1 MKRRTSFVILC
12 LGGLLLTSCSPGKK
26 YDFVD
31 PPEDLLQALQKEVR
45 EETITV
51 NEEYP
56 IRAVADLHLEP
67 GEMKIIQMG
76 QRGQSEVT
84 FRITSQDGKDLFREP
99 LSEKVIRRAQP
110 AIVHFGPRDLE
121 KYPDGSTR
129 TIGYSQPQSEVKLD
143 LVLTRAG
150 LFEPGEQTAANTPP
164 PAPAPARPASP
175 GPKPAKPPQE
185 SSRPTQSESSSHP
198 GESTDHPSSGPD
210 KPATKPEKPPEES
223 QPKEPGKEESAPL
236 METEE
241 ESEEESGMEAE

>member
-26 YDFVD
+26 YDLVD
-31 PPEDLLQALQKEVR
+31 PPEDLLQALRKEVR
-45 EETITV
+45 EEKLTV
-51 NEEYP
+51 DEEYP

-84 FRITSQDGKDLFREP
+84 FRITSQDGKDLFREA

-129 TIGYSQPQSEVKLD
+129 TVGYSQPQSEVELE
-143 LVLTRAG
+143 LVLTKAG
-150 LFEPGEQTAANTPP
+150 LFEPGEETAANTPP
-164 PAPAPARPASP
+164 PAPATARPASP
-175 GPKPAKPPQE
+175 SPKPAKPPQE
-185 SSRPTQSESSSHP
+185 SSQPAQSESSSHP
-198 GESTDHPSSGPD
+198 EESADAPSSGPN
-210 KPATKPEKPPEES
+210 KPTTKPEKPPEES
-223 QPKEPGKEESAPL
+223 QPKEPGEEESTPL
-236 METEE
+236 MDTEE
-241 ESEEESGMEAE
+241 ESGVEVE

>member
-26 YDFVD
+26 YDLVD
-31 PPEDLLQALQKEVR
+31 PPEDLLQALRKEVR
-45 EETITV
+45 EEKLTV
-51 NEEYP
+51 DEEYP

-84 FRITSQDGKDLFREP
+84 FRITSQDGKDLFREA

-121 KYPDGSTR
+121 KFPDGSTR
-129 TIGYSQPQSEVKLD
+129 TVGYSQPQSEVELE
-143 LVLTRAG
+143 LVLTNAG
-150 LFEPGEQTAANTPP
+150 LFEPGEETAANTPP

-175 GPKPAKPPQE
+175 SPKPAKPPKE
-185 SSRPTQSESSSHP
+185 SSQPAQSESSSHP
-198 GESTDHPSSGPD
+198 EESADAPSSGPN
-210 KPATKPEKPPEES
+210 KPTTKPEKPPEES
-223 QPKEPGKEESAPL
+223 QPRESGEDETTTL
-236 METEE
+236 IDTEE
-241 ESEEESGMEAE
+241 ESGVESE

>member
-26 YDFVD
+26 YDLVD
-31 PPEDLLQALQKEVR
+31 PPEDLLQALRKEVR
-45 EETITV
+45 EEKLTV
-51 NEEYP
+51 DEEYP

-84 FRITSQDGKDLFREP
+84 FRITSQDGKDLFREA

-129 TIGYSQPQSEVKLD
+129 TVGYSQPQSEVELE
-143 LVLTRAG
+143 LVLTKAG
-150 LFEPGEQTAANTPP
+150 LFEPGEETAANTPP
-164 PAPAPARPASP
+164 PAPAAARPASP
-175 GPKPAKPPQE
+175 SPKPAKPPQE
-185 SSRPTQSESSSHP
+185 SSQPAQSESSSHHP
-198 GESTDHPSSGPD
+198 EESADAPSSGPN
-210 KPATKPEKPPEES
+210 KPTTKPENPPEES
-223 QPKEPGKEESAPL
+223 QPQEPGEEETTPL
-236 METEE
+236 MDTEE
-241 ESEEESGMEAE
+241 ESGVEAE

>member
-26 YDFVD
+26 YDLVD
-31 PPEDLLQALQKEVR
+31 PPEDLLQALRKEVR
-45 EETITV
+45 EEKLTV
-51 NEEYP
+51 DEEYP

-84 FRITSQDGKDLFREP
+84 FRITSQDGKDLFREA

-110 AIVHFGPRDLE
+110 AIVHFGPRDRE

-129 TIGYSQPQSEVKLD
+129 TVGYSQPQSEVELE
-143 LVLTRAG
+143 LVLTNAG
-150 LFEPGEQTAANTPP
+150 LFEPGQETAANTPP

-175 GPKPAKPPQE
+175 NPKPAKPPQE
-185 SSRPTQSESSSHP
+185 SSQPAQSESSSHP
-198 GESTDHPSSGPD
+198 EESADAPSSGPN
-210 KPATKPEKPPEES
+210 KPTTKPEKPPEES
-223 QPKEPGKEESAPL
+223 QPQESGEEESTPL
-236 METEE
+236 MDTEE
-241 ESEEESGMEAE
+241 ESGVEVE

>member
-26 YDFVD
+26 YDLVD
-31 PPEDLLQALQKEVR
+31 PPEDLLQALRKEVR
-45 EETITV
+45 EEKLTV
-51 NEEYP
+51 DEEYP
-56 IRAVADLHLEP
+56 IRAVADFHLEP

-84 FRITSQDGKDLFREP
+84 FRITSQDGKDLFREA

-129 TIGYSQPQSEVKLD
+129 TVGYSQPQSEVELE
-143 LVLTRAG
+143 LVLTNAG
-150 LFEPGEQTAANTPP
+150 LFEPGEETAANTPP

-175 GPKPAKPPQE
+175 KPAKPPQE
-185 SSRPTQSESSSHP
+185 SSQPAHSESSSHP
-198 GESTDHPSSGPD
+198 EESADAPSSGPN
-210 KPATKPEKPPEES
+210 KPTTKPEKPPEES
-223 QPKEPGKEESAPL
+223 QPKKPGEEESTPL
-236 METEE
+236 MDTEE
-241 ESEEESGMEAE
+241 ESGVEAE